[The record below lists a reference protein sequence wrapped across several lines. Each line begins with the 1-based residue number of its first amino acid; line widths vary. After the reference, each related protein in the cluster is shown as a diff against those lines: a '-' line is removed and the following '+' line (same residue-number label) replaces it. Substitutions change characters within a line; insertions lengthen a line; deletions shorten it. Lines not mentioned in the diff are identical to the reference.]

1 MNSFF
6 SQTSSHRIIFMLWFI
21 IFFSM
26 TVYLYNSL
34 VVRSDISF
42 FLPQDA
48 SEVDSIMQHQ
58 LTQGE
63 AGKMILIALQA
74 RNNMLS
80 SQQLADFNKQLTKR
94 LSQNNNF
101 LVVQNGQLDQ
111 SKLIIEPYYSYRYL
125 LNPLTD
131 SPLSDPLAESFSSQN
146 LSTSFE
152 QLLQRLQLLISPME
166 QKLFSEDPQ
175 MLWFSLLK
183 QWQTQHLE
191 KHHGVWFDQAIEKTL
206 LFVKTRAEGFDL
218 KQQQKNI
225 VFINKQIENI
235 INSDIDPAETMN
247 IYSDKAYSE
256 QERPQIETIL
266 TGAPIF
272 ALASKKAISQQTKII
287 STLASLTLM
296 AFLYWFFRSVKIV
309 LLIALPLGLA
319 ILTGI
324 TTVLLLDGFIH
335 GITIAFGITIIGIAV
350 DYPIHLYSH
359 ALFIKANSKQ
369 NSTQSD
375 NIPLTAAMRSIWPMI
390 RLGLITTLIGFSA
403 ITLSDFSGL
412 RQLGLFA
419 ISGLLTAAMTSR
431 FLLPLIP
438 ISSRL
443 SKTETYSIETQY
455 SYKVLVKLL
464 HYPLPR
470 FFHLLPITLP
480 LLALITIYF
489 HQAALWEKD
498 LSALSPVPQWQK
510 QQDFE
515 LRKAMGLPELRY
527 TLILQNETLEALLQ
541 QSEQLMPQLDALKKQ
556 GIISGYDMAARY
568 LPSIKYQKTQQQ
580 KLPEAHKLQKILE
593 QVLNKTALNSSAF
606 SPFIDDIRTSKT
618 MPVLSAEKLLN
629 ATMGN
634 TMSNATSNLI
644 SDKIKTL
651 LFQQELSSLWTA
663 IIPLQGVQT
672 NNLNLEALKKVN
684 NKLKLLDLKTQSE
697 EILAGYRNDAL
708 IWFFSGLI
716 LILAVLLISSKK
728 PSALIPLALPFTGSV
743 ILTIAS
749 LLLMGYSLSIFHL
762 VTLLLVVGL
771 GIDYSIFTFF
781 SHKNSE
787 NIKQASEVA
796 QVSVII
802 CMISTIIMFGALG
815 TSDLPVLKAIGLTAS
830 LGAAYAFLLTYFS
843 FKSG

>member
-6 SQTSSHRIIFMLWFI
+6 THKGNQRLIFTICFILFSSMV
-21 IFFSM
+21 M
-26 TVYLYNSL
+26 YLINTL
-34 VVRSDISF
+34 NIRSDISF
-42 FLPQDA
+42 FLP
-48 SEVDSIMQHQ
+48 ENTTEIDSIMHHQ

-74 RNNMLS
+74 KNNSLS
-80 SQQLADFNKQLTKR
+80 TKQLAHINKQLTKS
-94 LSQNNNF
+94 LLQNNDF
-101 LVVQNGQLDQ
+101 LMVQNGQLDQ
-111 SKLIIEPYYSYRYL
+111 SQLIIEPYYQYRYL
-125 LNPLTD
+125 LNSLAD
-131 SPLSDPLAESFSSQN
+131 SPHSESLSDPFSAQN
-146 LSTSFE
+146 LSNSFA
-152 QLLQRLQLLISPME
+152 QILQRLQLLISPME
-166 QKLFSEDPQ
+166 HKLFSEDPQ

-191 KHHGVWFDQAIEKTL
+191 KHHGVWFDPTIKKTL
-206 LFVKTRAEGFDL
+206 LFVKTRAQGFEL
-218 KQQQKNI
+218 EQQQKNVHFLHKKI
-225 VFINKQIENI
+225 HEQT
-235 INSDIDPAETMN
+235 SD
-247 IYSDKAYSE
+247 SE
-256 QERPQIETIL
+256 QTIDIIL
-266 TGAPIF
+266 SGAPIF
-272 ALASKKAISQQTKII
+272 ALASKKAISQQTKLI

-359 ALFIKANSKQ
+359 ALFYKDNSKQ
-369 NSTQSD
+369 NSVESD
-375 NIPLTAAMRSIWPMI
+375 QQPLTATMQSIWPMI

-412 RQLGLFA
+412 RQLGIFA
-419 ISGLLTAAMTSR
+419 ISGLLTAAITTR
-431 FLLPLIP
+431 FLLPLFPVTLP
-438 ISSRL
+438 IKLPIFR
-443 SKTETYSIETQY
+443 KQPETKSPSTSFQF
-455 SYKVLVKLL
+455 LVKLL
-464 HYPLPR
+464 QYPLPN
-470 FFHLLPITLP
+470 FFHLLPIALP

-489 HQAALWEKD
+489 HQGALWEKD

-527 TLILQNETLEALLQ
+527 TFILQNEKPEILLQ
-541 QSEQLMPQLDALKKQ
+541 QSEQLIPQLNALKKQ
-556 GIISGYDMAARY
+556 GLISGYDMAASY

-580 KLPEAHKLQKILE
+580 KLPEAHELQKTLE
-593 QVLNKTALNSSAF
+593 QVLDKTELQSSAF
-606 SPFIDDIRTSKT
+606 SPFINDIKKSKSL
-618 MPVLSAEKLLN
+618 PVLSAEALLSD
-629 ATMGN
+629 AS
-634 TMSNATSNLI
+634 SNPI

-651 LFQQELSSLWTA
+651 LFQQEPSSLWTA
-663 IIPLQGVQT
+663 IIPLQGVKT
-672 NNLNLEALKKVN
+672 DKLSLNSLKTVN

-697 EILAGYRNDAL
+697 EMLAGYRNDAL
-708 IWFFSGLI
+708 VWFFSGLI

-787 NIKQASEVA
+787 NTKQASEVA

-815 TSDLPVLKAIGLTAS
+815 
-830 LGAAYAFLLTYFS
+830 
-843 FKSG
+843 